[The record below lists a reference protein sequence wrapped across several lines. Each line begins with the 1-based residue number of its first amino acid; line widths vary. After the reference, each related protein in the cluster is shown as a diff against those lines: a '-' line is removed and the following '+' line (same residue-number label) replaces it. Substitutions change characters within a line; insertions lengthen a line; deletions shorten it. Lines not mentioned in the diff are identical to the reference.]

1 MPQSRDW
8 EAAMTHHA
16 VSLKVTPCLR
26 MECKFWLEDDRWND
40 TSDSPSLAVHAS
52 SFEQAKADIEYAVGK
67 VHEQLLRKGK
77 SSSELAA

>member
-1 MPQSRDW
+1 MPQSGAW

-26 MECKFWLEDDRWND
+26 IECEFWLEDDGWNG
-40 TSDSPSLAVHAS
+40 TSDSPSLNVRAS
-52 SFEQAKADIEYAVGK
+52 SFEQAKLDIEYALGK
-67 VHEQLLRKGK
+67 HIEQLLRKGN